1 MGLQVYAD
9 SEGVYAYSVFR
20 SYKHIRRSQ
29 SKVIDLLVFGK
40 AVNESL
46 PSDFTAK
53 GMSVPLSL
61 CLFHGLHFLSFK
73 PSQPSGTV
81 SMEWE
86 GRC

>member
-1 MGLQVYAD
+1 MLTLKACMLIVYLGPTNTLGEA
-9 SEGVYAYSVFR
+9 
-20 SYKHIRRSQ
+20 K
-29 SKVIDLLVFGK
+29 SKVNDLLVFGK